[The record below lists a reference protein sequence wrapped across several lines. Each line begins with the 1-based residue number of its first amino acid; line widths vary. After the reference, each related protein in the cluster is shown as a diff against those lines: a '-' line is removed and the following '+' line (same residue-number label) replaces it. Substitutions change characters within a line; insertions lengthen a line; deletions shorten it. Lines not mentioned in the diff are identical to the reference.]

1 MAGCGSIKR
10 AADMQTGPIE
20 DVRVKHGRSD
30 ILVAE
35 QLLHGSNVVSVFQQM
50 RRKAVS
56 ESLAAGCLFYT
67 RSANRQLHCVL
78 QIFFGN
84 VMTSHFA

>member
-50 RRKAVS
+50 RRKAVPPRKS
-56 ESLAAGCLFYT
+56 FAHAVGLSGFLF
-67 RSANRQLHCVL
+67 RW
-78 QIFFGN
+78 
-84 VMTSHFA
+84 FAS